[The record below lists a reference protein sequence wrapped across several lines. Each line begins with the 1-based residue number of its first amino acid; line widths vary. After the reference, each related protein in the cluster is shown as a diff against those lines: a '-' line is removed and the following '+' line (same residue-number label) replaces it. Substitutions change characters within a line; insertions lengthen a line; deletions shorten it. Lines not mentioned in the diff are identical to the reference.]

1 MKIAVLS
8 DIHSNAFALKAVLA
22 DVSAH
27 GIDKLVVLGDI
38 FGYYPW
44 ANETFKMLHPF
55 LEQSVFIKGNHDQF
69 LLDEFPSEPPPP
81 YWKLARHNR
90 EKLLEKNPEAISWL
104 SSLHF
109 NLSLEMEGK
118 KIHLFH
124 GSPSNKSEGRH
135 YPDTEIDNA
144 EFEGLSGIVLLGHT
158 HYPCFKTFNN
168 PPIYIFNPGSVGQPR
183 DGNPMPSWGIIDLH
197 RMEFKMMRSEYDYL
211 QAAEELTCMHW
222 DKHAIA
228 AIKKSHKGK
237 LS

>member
-8 DIHSNAFALKAVLA
+8 DIHSNVFALKAVLA
-22 DVSAH
+22 DVSDY
-27 GIDKLVVLGDI
+27 GINKLVVLGDI

-44 ANETFKMLHPF
+44 ANETFRMLNPF
-55 LEQSVFIKGNHDQF
+55 LEQSVFIKGNHDQL
-69 LLDEFPSEPPPP
+69 LLDEFPSEPLLS
-81 YWKLARHNR
+81 YWTLARHNR
-90 EKLLEKNPEAISWL
+90 ETLLEKNPEAINWL
-104 SSLHF
+104 SALPF

-124 GSPSNKSEGRH
+124 GTPSNKSDGRH
-135 YPDTEIDNA
+135 YPDTEIDIM
-144 EFEGLSGIVLLGHT
+144 EFGGLNDIVLLGHT

-197 RMEFKMMRSEYDYL
+197 KMEFKMMRSEYDYL
-211 QAAEELTCMHW
+211 QAAEELTRMRW
-222 DKHAIA
+222 DDHEIA
-228 AIKKSHKGK
+228 EIKKLQKGK